1 MCAHRHTHTHTHSC
15 TVSRTYTHNGL
26 SISLTVVGEQPK
38 KEVFH
43 NNRVVPRHPHH
54 LYPVSDTEDLL
65 KWICCYNVTYYI
77 MPGLAA
83 GYSLKDFCHLAIAV
97 TH

>member
-1 MCAHRHTHTHTHSC
+1 MRTQTHTHTHTLVYC
-15 TVSRTYTHNGL
+15 VTHTHTQWLKYKPDSGGRA
-26 SISLTVVGEQPK
+26 TQER
-38 KEVFH
+38 VFH
-43 NNRVVPRHPHH
+43 NSRVVPRHPHH